1 MPFLGPERYFSFL
14 VRKITKN
21 NTFSRQKIK
30 KQDIQIED
38 YMFRQL
44 WYVLDFWFWLKKVLF
59 FMTSSASSSHV
70 WFFFFFEKLNLHQN
84 IIWSS
89 TIYSLYY
96 TGDVLTYASSKDI
109 HRLLL
114 QLKPLLQDS
123 IQKKKSSRSFETTQ
137 HVKGPLTWREFC
149 KEAGKS
155 KI

>member
-70 WFFFFFEKLNLHQN
+70 WFFFFWKIE
-84 IIWSS
+84 S
-89 TIYSLYY
+89 
-96 TGDVLTYASSKDI
+96 SSKYYLIKHYLFLILYRWRVDLCQFK
-109 HRLLL
+109 RY
-114 QLKPLLQDS
+114 
-123 IQKKKSSRSFETTQ
+123 SSPSFATETSSARFHSEEEIFAVIWDNPARERST
-137 HVKGPLTWREFC
+137 HLARVL
-149 KEAGKS
+149 
-155 KI
+155 